1 MIEPTTDKVFIKRL
15 NIPRAHG
22 SILAPDI
29 AVKLSQEGIVVAKG
43 PGDHDKKGRLQPLD
57 VEVGDRVIF
66 AVHAA
71 KPVDIEGSEL
81 WTLRERD
88 IIAVIEP

>member
-15 NIPRAHG
+15 NVPRVRG
-22 SILAPDI
+22 SIVAPDI
-29 AVKLSQEGIVVAKG
+29 AVRLSQEGIVVARG
-43 PGDHDKKGRLQPLD
+43 PGDYDKKGRLHPLD
-57 VEVGDRVIF
+57 VEVGDRVLF

-71 KPVDIEGSEL
+71 RPVEIEGREL

-88 IIAVIEP
+88 IIAVIEK